1 MILIDYES
9 LWEIFF
15 GGLTKSYGRA
25 IIERLRSQ
33 DFIRI
38 LKDFGGFIRIL
49 NDSEELIV
57 IIREYKGKKREY
69 KVKTIKK
76 PRIISST
83 NCSFKTLK
91 VN

>member
-1 MILIDYES
+1 MGNFFRGLDKILWACYNRTSKITR
-9 LWEIFF
+9 FH
-15 GGLTKSYGRA
+15 
-25 IIERLRSQ
+25 
-33 DFIRI
+33 
-38 LKDFGGFIRIL
+38 KDFKGFWRIL
-49 NDSEELIV
+49 NDSEGFIV

>member
-38 LKDFGGFIRIL
+38 LKDFGGF
-49 NDSEELIV
+49 
-57 IIREYKGKKREY
+57 
-69 KVKTIKK
+69 
-76 PRIISST
+76 
-83 NCSFKTLK
+83 
-91 VN
+91 